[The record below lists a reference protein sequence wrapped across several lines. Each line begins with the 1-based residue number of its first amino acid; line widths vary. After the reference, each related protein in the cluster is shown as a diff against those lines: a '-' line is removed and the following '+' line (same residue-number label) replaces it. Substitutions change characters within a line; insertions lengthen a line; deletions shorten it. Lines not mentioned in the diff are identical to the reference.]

1 MKRFPL
7 ILAACLI
14 GVPAVAMLPA
24 SVYAQAAPI
33 YSQQELDQL
42 LAPVALYPDPL
53 LSQVLMAAT
62 YPIETVQAS
71 RFVRQNPSLRGNA
84 LAQAVANQPWDPSVK
99 SLTQFP
105 AVLAMMDDQL
115 AWTQKLGDAFLAQQ
129 GAVMDTVQALR
140 ARAQATGSLRSNQQQ
155 RVVVQ
160 DGDIDIEPY
169 APDVIYVPYY
179 NPTVVYGN
187 WWWPDRRPMV
197 WQPPVVYQSPSYG
210 SAIATGIAFGLGI
223 GIVASIFDDARP
235 DWRRHDFVTHRGPGG
250 NRLPGGGAVWAHNP
264 EHRHGVA
271 YRDAQTRERFQPQAV
286 NNGGR
291 DAYRGR
297 VPAGP
302 PRPPGVAGVP
312 QAPNP
317 VNAGNGRNGQNAV
330 PQPGMPARGQAA
342 NLGQKQ
348 LQTPPGVAPGATG
361 QLRMPHGDRPQR
373 PDNVQQQRSFAQ
385 RPQQSPQQ
393 AIQQPPQRVEQR
405 PQQNIPQNTPQNA
418 PRNFQRPAMERSH
431 PLIPSG
437 PANVAQSNADRGRA
451 SREARG
457 FTPAMRAAP
466 PPRPAQ
472 PPQAPRA
479 PQAPQMQPRPQP
491 PQHGGPAAPQGQHPR
506 SH

>member
-1 MKRFPL
+1 MKRFSPI
-7 ILAACLI
+7 ILAYLICLP
-14 GVPAVAMLPA
+14 GAVVLPIA
-24 SVYAQAAPI
+24 GHAQAQAAPLI

-42 LAPVALYPDPL
+42 LAPIALYPDPL

-129 GAVMDTVQALR
+129 GSVMDTVQSLR

-155 RVVVQ
+155 RVLVQ

-169 APDVIYVPYY
+169 AQDVIYVPYY

-197 WQPPVVYQSPSYG
+197 WQPPVAYQSPSYG
-210 SAIATGIAFGLGI
+210 SAIATGIAFGIGV

-235 DWRRHDFVTHRGPGG
+235 DWRRHNFVTNRGPSG
-250 NRLPGGGAVWAHNP
+250 NRLPAGGAVWAHNP

-271 YRDAQTRERFQPQAV
+271 YRDAPTRERFQPQAGS
-286 NNGGR
+286 NANR

-297 VPAGP
+297 LSAGGA
-302 PRPPGVAGVP
+302 PRPPGAGSTGVP
-312 QAPNP
+312 QAHTAPN
-317 VNAGNGRNGQNAV
+317 VGNVRNAPNTL
-330 PQPGMPARGQAA
+330 P
-342 NLGQKQ
+342 
-348 LQTPPGVAPGATG
+348 PPGTPSRGRPGNFTERQVQASPATPAPAAVGPTTEVS
-361 QLRMPHGDRPQR
+361 QRVPHAGRPQR
-373 PDNVQQQRSFAQ
+373 GENEQQRAVQANPPSSMQ
-385 RPQQSPQQ
+385 PNPQQTM
-393 AIQQPPQRVEQR
+393 QPRAQPNL
-405 PQQNIPQNTPQNA
+405 P
-418 PRNFQRPAMERSH
+418 PREIQRPAMERSH
-431 PLIPSG
+431 PLMPAG
-437 PANVAQSNADRGRA
+437 PANAAQSNADRGRA
-451 SREARG
+451 SREAHG
-457 FTPAMRAAP
+457 FNPGARAAP

-472 PPQAPRA
+472 A
-479 PQAPQMQPRPQP
+479 PQAPAPRQPQAQQ
-491 PQHGGPAAPQGQHPR
+491 QHGPAAPQGPHPR